1 MSKLEENTLSLR
13 DVLLAVRNLPS
24 TSYEGEID
32 NELSSTSENPV
43 MNKVIYE
50 ALEGKED
57 EGTSTV
63 VVSLH
68 NADAAAHNDIRLL
81 VQSLTERLN
90 AIANSTDVD
99 LDDFK
104 EIVDYI
110 KDNRELIDGIT
121 SKKVNVADIINNLTT
136 DVANKPLSAAQGVAL
151 KALIDAINN
160 KGYQTESQVNA
171 LINDALGV
179 IENGTY

>member
-24 TSYEGEID
+24 ASYEGEID
-32 NELSSTSENPV
+32 SKLSSTSENPV

-63 VVSLH
+63 IVGFH
-68 NADAAAHNDIRLL
+68 NADKAAHNDIRLL

-90 AIANSTDVD
+90 AIANSTDID

-171 LINDALGV
+171 LINKALGV

>member
-24 TSYEGEID
+24 ASYEGTID

-50 ALEGKED
+50 ALERKED

-63 VVSLH
+63 VVGFH

-81 VQSLTERLN
+81 VQGLTERLN
-90 AIANSTDVD
+90 AIANSTDTD

-104 EIVDYI
+104 EIVEYI
-110 KDNRELIDGIT
+110 QDNRELIDGIA
-121 SKKVNVADIINNLTT
+121 SKKVNVADIVNNLTT
-136 DVANKPLSAAQGVAL
+136 DVVNKPLSAAQGVAL

-171 LINDALGV
+171 LINNALGV